1 MGIVV
6 SRFEQ
11 LGIEKKE
18 NTMEKKQV
26 TILIVTI
33 CISLLLGVGAGVLYV
48 NQTNPK
54 LEKVALEQEM
64 EQQL

>member
-1 MGIVV
+1 
-6 SRFEQ
+6 
-11 LGIEKKE
+11 
-18 NTMEKKQV
+18 MEKKQV

-64 EQQL
+64 EQQLKQEAEKLSEQFSTLNDIVF